1 MYKLLFKV
9 CYYFV
14 VRIENIKKEV
24 YKMIFFKNENNNKQ
38 ATRKEVKE
46 AFNCYLNLLNKEDLK
61 KLY

>member
-1 MYKLLFKV
+1 
-9 CYYFV
+9 
-14 VRIENIKKEV
+14 
-24 YKMIFFKNENNNKQ
+24 MIFFKNENNNKQ